1 MQGYFLAITKVVDLF
16 SALFGHASLHQ
27 KMRHALFQNP
37 LTGLPD
43 FQFEKPRMLS
53 VLVLFEELAYTQL
66 VVGATFE
73 RFRCHKKAVVVVQAT
88 MTIRSLKDH
97 FLTILLKGLGHPFRF
112 RHQLLHIIALI
123 QQLLNQCFLF

>member
-1 MQGYFLAITKVVDLF
+1 
-16 SALFGHASLHQ
+16 
-27 KMRHALFQNP
+27 MRHALFQNL

-53 VLVLFEELAYTQL
+53 VLVLLKSLRIRNLLLAPL
-66 VVGATFE
+66 LNGFVVI
-73 RFRCHKKAVVVVQAT
+73 KAVVVVQAT

>member
-53 VLVLFEELAYTQL
+53 VLVLFEELVDTE
-66 VVGATFE
+66 VVGGASIE
-73 RFRCHKKAVVVVQAT
+73 LSRCH
-88 MTIRSLKDH
+88 
-97 FLTILLKGLGHPFRF
+97 
-112 RHQLLHIIALI
+112 
-123 QQLLNQCFLF
+123 